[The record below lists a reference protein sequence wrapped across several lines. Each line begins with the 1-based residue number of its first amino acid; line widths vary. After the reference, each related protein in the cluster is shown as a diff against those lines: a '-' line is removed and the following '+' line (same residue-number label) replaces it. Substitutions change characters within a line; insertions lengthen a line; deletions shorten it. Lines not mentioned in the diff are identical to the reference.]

1 MNASLFHPNRSPPSL
16 VAHLQGLCAT
26 LDDLGQRVREHIAEA
41 VSQAVSSFVH
51 HGVRAFLDRC
61 YLQPDGVPPRET
73 LRRPYD
79 DDGMDPYEDEAEEF
93 LVEEEFVEPAPPV
106 APVSGLLSAGLRRVG
121 GWLQGCRRWTGLP
134 VLGSLLMAGAAVLGS
149 AAGLLSLADTARAG
163 AGVLTDLFAF

>member
-26 LDDLGQRVREHIAEA
+26 LDDLGQRVRERIAEA

-73 LRRPYD
+73 LQRPYD
-79 DDGMDPYEDEAEEF
+79 DDGMDPYEDEAEVF
-93 LVEEEFVEPAPPV
+93 RVEKRETEPTR
-106 APVSGLLSAGLRRVG
+106 VSVPGLLSAGLRRVG
-121 GWLQGCRRWTGLP
+121 GWLGRFSNWTGLP
-134 VLGSLLMAGAAVLGS
+134 VLGSLLVAGAGVLGS
-149 AAGLLSLADTARAG
+149 AAGLLALADTACAG
-163 AGVLTDLFAF
+163 ASVLTDLFAP